1 MTVDSA
7 EVTALA
13 LWVAFLTAYLR
24 RLLGPLAG
32 RDRLP
37 GLYGP
42 ALAALSGELIA
53 LGGWLLGMG
62 PTDWRQAVMLGLQ
75 AAIVAAG
82 GYPAL
87 KAIAE
92 GKDKD
97 GNGGGN
103 GNGTAPAA

>member
-1 MTVDSA
+1 MAVDSA

-24 RLLGPLAG
+24 RLLGPLVG

-37 GLYGP
+37 GMYGP
-42 ALAALSGELIA
+42 VLAVLSGELIA

-92 GKDKD
+92 GKEKN
-97 GNGGGN
+97 GNGG

>member
-1 MTVDSA
+1 MDAA

-13 LWVAFLTAYLR
+13 LWVSFLTAYLR

-42 ALAALSGELIA
+42 ALAVLSGEVIA
-53 LGGWLLGMG
+53 LGRWLLGLG
-62 PTDWRQAVMLGLQ
+62 PADWRQAVALGLQ

-92 GKDKD
+92 GT
-97 GNGGGN
+97 NGDN
-103 GNGTAPAA
+103 GKA